1 MLLPSALTCE
11 TTSSPSA
18 TTSLPKTRC
27 QSAMLFASPPLS
39 PSPITPSST
48 HPAISNLYSTCRAL
62 QSMLA
67 PSPPPSQLPSP
78 PTVHAETV
86 AALSSPFKLRL
97 RARPSAVPGSAP
109 RKITKRAPAAP
120 PRGLNKRRRALAD
133 DLSREQLL
141 ANDEDDDGD
150 ESSATASNSSTTIDR
165 PSTPKRMRIAPEVL
179 PLGLDRADFQ
189 SLQQPRIAGSR
200 NIEQSAS
207 SSDGGPVEVET
218 DKKEKIAEAEPI
230 EGEAREEEEEEWST
244 EEDRILVELVLEKLK
259 LTRSDWQDC
268 ARSLG
273 KDRGSVGRRWKS
285 LMGAGDVG
293 LKGGSRARMRRGKI
307 HSTWR

>member
-11 TTSSPSA
+11 TTSSSA
-18 TTSLPKTRC
+18 TAASSTRTRY
-27 QSAMLFASPPLS
+27 QSALLFASPPLS
-39 PSPITPSST
+39 PPPTSSSST

-67 PSPPPSQLPSP
+67 PSPPPTQLPSP
-78 PTVHAETV
+78 PTTHSETV

-97 RARPSAVPGSAP
+97 RARPSSAAAP

-120 PRGLNKRRRALAD
+120 PRGINKRRRALAD
-133 DLSREQLL
+133 DLSRE
-141 ANDEDDDGD
+141 AIEDED
-150 ESSATASNSSTTIDR
+150 EERTAIFTSTIDR
-165 PSTPKRMRIAPEVL
+165 PSTPKRMRVAPEVL
-179 PLGLDRADFQ
+179 PLGLERADFQ
-189 SLQQPRIAGSR
+189 SLQRASQRQEGRAGSA
-200 NIEQSAS
+200 EPQTSETES
-207 SSDGGPVEVET
+207 ETQGG
-218 DKKEKIAEAEPI
+218 EAEETKT
-230 EGEAREEEEEEWST
+230 EGQEEWST
-244 EEDRILVELVLEKLK
+244 EEDRMLVELVLEKLK
-259 LTRSDWQDC
+259 LTRGDWQDC

-293 LKGGSRARMRRGKI
+293 LKGGGRGRLRRGKI

>member
-11 TTSSPSA
+11 TTSSSA
-18 TTSLPKTRC
+18 TTTAATRTRY
-27 QSAMLFASPPLS
+27 QSALLFASPPLS
-39 PSPITPSST
+39 PPPTSSSST

-67 PSPPPSQLPSP
+67 PSPPPTQLPSP
-78 PTVHAETV
+78 PTTHSETV

-97 RARPSAVPGSAP
+97 RARPSSAAAP
-109 RKITKRAPAAP
+109 RKISKRAPAAP
-120 PRGLNKRRRALAD
+120 PRGINKRRRALAD
-133 DLSREQLL
+133 DLSRE
-141 ANDEDDDGD
+141 AFDEED
-150 ESSATASNSSTTIDR
+150 EERTTIFTSTIDR
-165 PSTPKRMRIAPEVL
+165 PSTPKRMRVAPEVL

-189 SLQQPRIAGSR
+189 SLQRLSQRGGS
-200 NIEQSAS
+200 
-207 SSDGGPVEVET
+207 
-218 DKKEKIAEAEPI
+218 AEPQTSETESESETKDSDDAETKG
-230 EGEAREEEEEEWST
+230 EGEDEWST

-293 LKGGSRARMRRGKI
+293 LKGGGGRARLRRGKI